1 MRAIHIL
8 IILLILIL
16 SGCTSVKVAKV
27 FTKTTSSI
35 KASVEKISD
44 KRRKIIEKDNLIL
57 EDDLTQEKEK
67 IITEQKKEKAVA
79 VKQKRNITIEFL
91 GKTLPELIKEFGE
104 PALIRL
110 DSGTKTVRFD
120 TSSCRLFVFFNLK
133 IKKSGVNYYEIRNT
147 KGNLIDR
154 KTYIEKCFKD
164 IKKV

>member
-8 IILLILIL
+8 IILLILVL

-27 FTKTTSSI
+27 VTKTTSSI

-44 KRRKIIEKDNLIL
+44 KRRKIKEKDNLIL

-79 VKQKRNITIEFL
+79 VKQKRNIAIEFL

-104 PALIRL
+104 PSLIRL
-110 DSGTKTVRFD
+110 DSDTKTVRFD

>member
-8 IILLILIL
+8 IILLILFL
-16 SGCTSVKVAKV
+16 SGCTSVKVAKIV
-27 FTKTTSSI
+27 TKTTSSVKTSI
-35 KASVEKISD
+35 EKITD
-44 KRRKIIEKDNLIL
+44 KRSKIKEKDDLIL
-57 EDDLTQEKEK
+57 EDDLIQEKEK
-67 IITEQKKEKAVA
+67 IVTEQKKEKAVV
-79 VKQKRNITIEFL
+79 VKQKKNITIEFL

-110 DSGTKTVRFD
+110 DSDTKTVRFD
-120 TSSCRLFVFFNLK
+120 TSRCRLFLFFNLK

-164 IKKV
+164 IKRV

>member
-8 IILLILIL
+8 LILLIIIL

-27 FTKTTSSI
+27 VTKTTNSVKTSI
-35 KASVEKISD
+35 EKITD
-44 KRRKIIEKDNLIL
+44 KKSKIKEK
-57 EDDLTQEKEK
+57 DDLTQEKEE
-67 IITEQKKEKAVA
+67 IVIEQKKEKAVA
-79 VKQKRNITIEFL
+79 VKQKRNIAIKFL

-110 DSGTKTVRFD
+110 DGTTKTARFD

-133 IKKSGVNYYEIRNT
+133 IKKSGVDYYEIRNT

-154 KTYIEKCFKD
+154 KKNIEKCFKE
-164 IKKV
+164 ISKV